1 MRTSLRLFTAAVSV
15 AVAGAFLAIVP
26 SASPASA
33 QTGFA
38 VNQVNIGSATSNN
51 ESGSLTFTVSLGN
64 RVGGAVTVTLMT
76 ADITAEQ
83 AKDYT
88 YHEETLSWGA
98 TEGGTK
104 SFTVPLLQDSIPE
117 PSEQFAVTFKSA
129 PSGSGASAGTTGT
142 GTITDDDSGQGTT
155 PKITVTPAG
164 STSFA
169 EGTDANNPNNRVVN
183 VTLDKVYSEP
193 VSVNYKTVDGTAKA
207 GSDFTGTTSATLTWP
222 GGSNPPAAKQITIP
236 VTQDNFGEPNEQF
249 QLIFAVNKNA
259 AFNGNP
265 NQTFTIQNDDGDPP
279 VITVDPIA
287 PKPEGDSG
295 TSNLTVTLKATNTG
309 GQPVTVDVETVDG
322 TAVASTQQAQGD
334 YTPLV
339 KTTVTIPTSGQ
350 KTVDIP
356 IVGDRAQEQ
365 DETFTIHLSNPNNAT
380 LGQQDATA
388 TIQNDD
394 LGQITTGVGPGGGPH
409 VKTFGASGAE
419 LGSFFAFGANNTG
432 GVHVARGDIFNA
444 QGQPGADGIDELIVG
459 TGRIP
464 SNTLRSTP
472 TVSVFNV
479 SGTLLATFLAYD
491 SSFGGGVYVAAGNFD
506 GNTQNGDEIV
516 TGTGAGGGPH
526 IRVFHVNSG
535 GSNAQVIDISNG
547 GFFAYAPQVTNGI
560 RVAGGNLVGDSRDEI
575 VTAPGPGAGSHVR
588 VWTLN
593 GNNSYSVARE
603 FFAYPGFN
611 GGVSVAASAGRI
623 ITGPGA
629 GGGPHVKVFNADGD
643 NIAGWFAYDT
653 SFTGGV
659 NVATGNLDT
668 TPSAEI
674 VTGPGGGGG
683 PHIRVFDQN
692 GGTPFGNGFFAYQN
706 WGGSVEVSV
715 GSFG

>member
-38 VNQVNIGSATSNN
+38 INQVNVGSATAN
-51 ESGSLTFTVSLGN
+51 EGDGTISFTVSLAN
-64 RVGGAVTVTLMT
+64 RVGGAVSVTLKT
-76 ADITAEQ
+76 QDLNAE
-83 AKDYT
+83 AGKDYQQT
-88 YHEETLSWGA
+88 QQTLSWGA

-104 SFTVPLLQDSIPE
+104 QFTVPLINDTLRE
-117 PSEQFAVTFKSA
+117 PSEQFLVTFASA
-129 PSGSGASAGTTGT
+129 PTGSGATAGNSGT
-142 GTITDDDSGQGTT
+142 GTITDNDAGTVPT
-155 PKITVTPAG
+155 ITVTPAG
-164 STSFA
+164 SNSFN
-169 EGTDANNPNNRVVN
+169 EGTGGDNIRLYN
-183 VTLDKVYSEP
+183 VTLDTVGSEP
-193 VSVNYKTVDGTAKA
+193 VSVNYKTVDGTAKN
-207 GSDFTGTTSATLTWP
+207 GSDFTGTDSATLTWP
-222 GGSNPPAAKQITIP
+222 AATNPPAPKQVQIP
-236 VTQDNFGEPNEQF
+236 IMTDSFGEPNEQF
-249 QLIFAVNKNA
+249 QLIFAINKNA
-259 AFNGNP
+259 ALAPNP
-265 NQTFTIQNDDGDPP
+265 NQLLTIQNDDGAVPA
-279 VITVDPIA
+279 ITIDPIP
-287 PKPEGDSG
+287 PKTEGDSG

-322 TAVASTQQAQGD
+322 TAVASTQQSQGD
-334 YTPLV
+334 YVPLV
-339 KTTVTIPTSGQ
+339 KTTVTIPTTGS
-350 KTVDIP
+350 KTVDVP

-380 LGQQDATA
+380 IGGNDAVA
-388 TIQNDD
+388 TIVNDD

-409 VKTFGASGAE
+409 VKTFGSAGAE

-444 QGQPGADGIDELIVG
+444 QSQPGADGIDEIIVG

-464 SNTLRSTP
+464 SGNLRSTP

-491 SSFGGGVYVAAGNFD
+491 SGFGGGVYVAAGNFD
-506 GNTQNGDEIV
+506 GNPQNGDEIV

-547 GFFAYAPQVTNGI
+547 GFFAYAPQVNNGM
-560 RVAGGNLVGDSRDEI
+560 RVAAGNLVGDSRDEI

-593 GNNSYSVARE
+593 NNNAYAVARE

-623 ITGPGA
+623 VTGPGA
-629 GGGPHVKVFNADGD
+629 GGGPHVKVFNADGN
-643 NIAGWFAYDT
+643 NIAGWFAYDS

-683 PHIRVFDQN
+683 PHVRVFDQN
-692 GGTPFGNGFFAYQN
+692 GGLPFGNGFFAYQN
-706 WGGSVEVSV
+706 WTGPVEVSV